1 MTYVVRVMCLCM
13 VLVLDKVEGGS
24 LRTSLV
30 AAASAPGDII
40 IGGLFPI
47 HNGVTKSS
55 GPLLETPTSLAM
67 IQAVEEANSSSMLG
81 QLGIKL
87 GYEIYDTC
95 SDVSTALRATAK
107 FMEETLDCEAGN
119 RTSGSRQ
126 PTMAV
131 IGASSSEVSIAV
143 ARQLSLQLIPQI
155 SYSSTATILSDKLRF
170 PTFMRT
176 VPSDLYQTRAM
187 VRLVKD
193 SGWNWVG
200 IIINEGDYGRSAQE
214 MLSSE
219 AAANGICVAF
229 KEVLPDSVT
238 DPSFNSSVART
249 INIIHR
255 NPKVKAI
262 ISFAKPTYMKHLFKA
277 LEQTD
282 AGRRVW
288 IASDIWSTSGRD
300 LHEINFETIGQV
312 VGVTFIAGDSGPV
325 TRYLEQLDVCN
336 KTKRNYPFLTELCQ
350 LVNGTVA
357 TQELINSIRK
367 DTVFSLQMAVSTVLY
382 AVADLY
388 SQRKNCTTCDPPQ
401 PWQLLAIM
409 NKTTFEYEG
418 AEFNFDEN
426 GDLNLG
432 YHVSIW
438 KTSREEIDWE
448 NVVATY
454 DQKKDIIKQGSTD
467 DVISKCSNSCAPGQ
481 FKKSAEGQHI
491 CCYDCVSCPQNQYSN
506 VSDMDLCFT
515 CSEKEWS
522 EPRSSA
528 CKPKTVEYFDWIDGF
543 AIFLVTLA
551 ALGILIVLLVSI
563 LFLCYRHTPVVK
575 ASGGPLCQVIL
586 FSLLGSFTSAIC
598 FVGRPGHMQCK
609 MRQVLFGLSFTLCVS
624 CILVKS
630 LKILLAFHFNPEVKA
645 MLRRLYKPH
654 VIVCTSVGIQVLI
667 CVLWLVLKTPYC
679 EDKPESKII
688 LVQCVEGSDVAF
700 GVMLGYIGILA
711 LVCFGFAFKSR
722 KLPTNYNEAKFIT
735 FGMLIYI
742 ISWVIFIPTYV
753 NTSGKYQS
761 AVEMVVILIST
772 YGIVG
777 CHFMSKCYLILF
789 KKESNT
795 KHAFLQNVYEYS
807 QKQSDSFFDS
817 NYLSVGSL
825 SVSKLSVVS
834 PTVNMPQNTGSCPNN
849 YLHAD
854 VIKATKEQ
862 FQKLHLCKEHASWS
876 ALLPSYLPDFH
887 LGS

>member
-55 GPLLETPTSLAM
+55 GMIEALAM

-448 NVVATY
+448 NYPSNNPQT
-454 DQKKDIIKQGSTD
+454 S

-491 CCYDCVSCPQNQYSN
+491 CCYDCVSCPQNQSHTT
-506 VSDMDLCFT
+506 SQEDPEEF
-515 CSEKEWS
+515 S

-825 SVSKLSVVS
+825 SVKLVS
-834 PTVNMPQNTGSCPNN
+834 PEPVC
-849 YLHAD
+849 
-854 VIKATKEQ
+854 
-862 FQKLHLCKEHASWS
+862 
-876 ALLPSYLPDFH
+876 
-887 LGS
+887 